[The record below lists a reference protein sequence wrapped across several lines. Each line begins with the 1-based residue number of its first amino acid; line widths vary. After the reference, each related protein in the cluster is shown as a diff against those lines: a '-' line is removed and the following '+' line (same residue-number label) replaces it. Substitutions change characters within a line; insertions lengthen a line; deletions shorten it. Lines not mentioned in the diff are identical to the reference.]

1 MNIFETALHQRASI
15 EELYKQSL
23 YFSGQWPLQYFT
35 DSLSEYVAVLNTN
48 RQIVFC
54 NQSFINFL
62 GVESANDLIGKRPGE
77 AFHCIHADQ
86 HKSGCGASEFCTM
99 CGAYRAVSKSQKGST
114 AQQECRIIREPD
126 SSALDLQV
134 RAAPLTVDNQ
144 FFTIFSLTDI
154 SSEKRRKALEGVF
167 FHDVLNI
174 VGGLVGYTELLQ
186 ESTPEEMKQFAPIIH
201 QLGLELADQ
210 IKAQYELSEAEHNE
224 FTVNIEAV
232 HSLSL
237 LETIRAMYLRHSS
250 AQNKTI
256 IINQKS
262 DDFICA
268 TDERLLK
275 RIIGNLVKNALE
287 ATPEMDVVTVGCKR
301 RDNDI
306 QFWVR
311 NSSVIPQNVQLQIF
325 QRSFSTKGDGRGFGT
340 YSVKLFTERYLKGKA
355 SFVSNQDD
363 GTIFTITLPATLS
376 VEADTSPA
384 VSESEVAVAA

>member
-1 MNIFETALHQRASI
+1 MNIFETTLHQRSSI

-23 YFSGQWPLQYFT
+23 YFTGQWPFQYFA
-35 DSLSEYVAVLNTN
+35 DSLSEVVAVLNKN

-54 NQSFINFL
+54 NQSLINFL
-62 GVESANDLIGKRPGE
+62 GVESANDLVGKRPGE
-77 AFHCIHADQ
+77 AFHCIYADL
-86 HKSGCGASEFCTM
+86 HKSGCGASEVCTM
-99 CGAYRAVSKSQKGST
+99 CGVYRAVTKSHKGST
-114 AQQECRIIREPD
+114 NEQECRIIREPD
-126 SSALDLQV
+126 SSALELQV
-134 RAAPLTVDNQ
+134 RAAPLTVDGQ
-144 FFTIFSLTDI
+144 FFTIFSATDI
-154 SSEKRRKALEGVF
+154 SNEKRRKALEGVF
-167 FHDVLNI
+167 FHDVLNT

-201 QLGLELADQ
+201 QLSLELADQ

-224 FTVNIEAV
+224 YAVNIETV

-237 LETIRAMYLRHSS
+237 LETIRATYLRHSS
-250 AQNKTI
+250 AHNKTI
-256 IINQKS
+256 IINPTS
-262 DDFICA
+262 EDFICA

-287 ATPEMDVVTVGCKR
+287 ASPEIDVVTMGCKR
-301 RDNDI
+301 RDNEI

-311 NSSVIPQNVQLQIF
+311 NSSLIPQSVQLQIF
-325 QRSFSTKGDGRGFGT
+325 QRSFSTKGDGRGLGT

-376 VEADTSPA
+376 VEAETSPI
-384 VSESEVAVAA
+384 VSEFEAVAA